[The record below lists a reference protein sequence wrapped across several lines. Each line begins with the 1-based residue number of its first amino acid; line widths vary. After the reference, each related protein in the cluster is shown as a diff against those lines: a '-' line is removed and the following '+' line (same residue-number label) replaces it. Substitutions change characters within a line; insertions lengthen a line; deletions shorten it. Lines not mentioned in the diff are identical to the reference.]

1 MPAEMRQLRTHEDIR
16 AAVEGKAVKYGDL
29 NRPLVV
35 VVNVM
40 DDFCE
45 DEDVWNALLGEGG
58 VVARLHLN
66 GHIREQWER
75 APNGA
80 WLGGGGPRNRLV
92 SAVSIVH
99 QLSPSTLRTRSVPLI
114 HNPWATNPLPLDA
127 LSIPQATISV
137 PDGRIHR
144 HDGRDHADILGVPN
158 PWPVPD

>member
-1 MPAEMRQLRTHEDIR
+1 MPAEMRQVRVHEDIR
-16 AAVEGKAVKYGDL
+16 EAVEGKAAKYGEL

-35 VVNVM
+35 AVNVL

-45 DEDVWNALLGEGG
+45 DCDVWNALLREEG
-58 VVARLHLN
+58 VVARLQQN
-66 GHIREQWER
+66 GQIREHQER

-99 QLSPSTLRTRSVPLI
+99 QLSPSTPRTRSVSLI
-114 HNPWATNPLPLDA
+114 HNPWATNPLPLEA
-127 LSIPQATISV
+127 IPIPQATISV
-137 PDGRIHR
+137 ADGRINR
-144 HDGRDHADILGVPN
+144 HAGRDHADIIGVPN